1 MKHIGTHDLL
11 DLSIVNIS
19 DNSLCLQYNFII
31 GSETCLVHLYIED
44 TTTILHYDVP
54 RHNILYFNHCI
65 SDIPTGNNWTISA
78 CDGPLDNVYSTSC
91 HNPAVILY
99 GVKITKNISSDICI
113 PSSHDGVITPI
124 SMRPTT
130 HTIISTEGKTSL

>member
-11 DLSIVNIS
+11 DLSIINIS

-44 TTTILHYDVP
+44 TTTILHYDIP
-54 RHNILYFNHCI
+54 RHNMLYFNHCI

-78 CDGPLDNVYSTSC
+78 CDEPLDNASC

-99 GVKITKNISSDICI
+99 GVNIVNEISSETCI
-113 PSSHDGVITPI
+113 PSSQDGVITPT
-124 SMRPTT
+124 SMTLTT
-130 HTIISTEGKTSL
+130 HTIISTESKTSLY